1 MCGKFKLC
9 QCRVRANWLEGT
21 LIADRSGWTV
31 KVALTTRGDAK
42 NLIDGTNSDV
52 ARDGGAEYC

>member
-1 MCGKFKLC
+1 MHLALTEEQFMLKIQNIHVNVESG
-9 QCRVRANWLEGT
+9 QPAEGT

-42 NLIDGTNSDV
+42 I
-52 ARDGGAEYC
+52 